1 MLVLYCIDKD
11 ICYFIIFAYKTYIRI
26 FNIFIFSILILT
38 ILLYICIYVITFNCI
53 FNSMYFLALKMLK
66 DILSVIFK
74 LILMYSMTVNV
85 IFPIFTLNKY
95 SFIHSFGTY
104 IDSFNRGINLKSL
117 YLRYLISFILCN
129 DISLHYYRSI
139 SSIIDEHIVSF
150 KSNRN
155 YIIYLNISLDNYYKN
170 TSLILQYVK

>member
-1 MLVLYCIDKD
+1 
-11 ICYFIIFAYKTYIRI
+11 
-26 FNIFIFSILILT
+26 
-38 ILLYICIYVITFNCI
+38 
-53 FNSMYFLALKMLK
+53 
-66 DILSVIFK
+66 
-74 LILMYSMTVNV
+74 MYSMTVNV

-104 IDSFNRGINLKSL
+104 IDSFNRGIN
-117 YLRYLISFILCN
+117 LISFILCN